1 MMKYDLVDNFPLVLE
16 LNKIP
21 LGNIRKV
28 VSIDDQIQ
36 YDIKWKSIYLS
47 DLSFEYQVSS
57 SLFKELNKSNNV
69 NKLGTSQFVLFN
81 TYTSIMG
88 TNYRQKVIHH
98 TNTLSGNVIADL
110 MKSSKSMENKHLS
123 KQFI

>member
-16 LNKIP
+16 LNNIP

-28 VSIDDQIQ
+28 VSIYDQIQ

-57 SLFKELNKSNNV
+57 SLFKELNKSNDV